1 MVTIRKWLL
10 ILLMVTMILT
20 TNSYAEVD
28 GVKVITTFQYLAD
41 DVKNLLCEGD
51 EVHSLVPPGVDPH
64 DYMLTPK
71 DVELLKHA
79 DLIISTAH
87 THFEARISELVSEGE
102 VRAKLIEIPKIP
114 GINLRYIAN
123 TNIINYHAITYDLN
137 NYLTFMH
144 TISGELTILRP
155 ECKSIYLEKLKN
167 ISNDV
172 EKLKNITTHI
182 NLVAVGSTPLIQYA
196 TEGLG
201 IKVVKYLVVDHEV
214 PPTPNDIS
222 QVEKLLS
229 TKSVDL
235 VVITGEGSAADDVLR
250 DLALKYSIPVLNVPS
265 PISPGDTLTK
275 IEGVIMQ
282 LSNIAKGSHMVE
294 DYHQYISI
302 ISLIVMVIILT
313 IILRGISRWR

>member
-71 DVELLKHA
+71 DIELLKHA

-123 TNIINYHAITYDLN
+123 TDIINYHAITYDLN
-137 NYLTFMH
+137 NYLILMH
-144 TISGELTILRP
+144 TISEELTILRP

-167 ISNDV
+167 ISNEV
-172 EKLKNITTHI
+172 EKLKNTTTHI
-182 NLVAVGSTPLIQYA
+182 NLVAVVSTPLIQYV

-201 IKVVKYLVVDHEV
+201 IKAVKYLVVDHEV

-235 VVITGEGSAADDVLR
+235 VVITDEGSADDVLR
-250 DLALKYSIPVLNVPS
+250 DLALKYSIPILNVPS

-275 IEGVIMQ
+275 IEYVITQ
-282 LSNIAKGSHMVE
+282 LSNITKGSYRVE
-294 DYHQYISI
+294 DHQYISI
-302 ISLIVMVIILT
+302 ISIIVMVIILT
-313 IILRGISRWR
+313 IILRGTSRWR

>member
-1 MVTIRKWLL
+1 VVTIRKWLL

-71 DVELLKHA
+71 DIELLKHA

-123 TNIINYHAITYDLN
+123 TDIINYHAITYDLN
-137 NYLTFMH
+137 NYLILMH
-144 TISGELTILRP
+144 TISEELTILRP

-167 ISNDV
+167 ISNEV
-172 EKLKNITTHI
+172 EKLKNTTTHI
-182 NLVAVGSTPLIQYA
+182 NLVAVVSTPLIQYV

-201 IKVVKYLVVDHEV
+201 IKAVKYLVVDHEV

-235 VVITGEGSAADDVLR
+235 VVITDEGSADDVLR
-250 DLALKYSIPVLNVPS
+250 DLALKYSIPILNVPS

-275 IEGVIMQ
+275 IEYVITQ
-282 LSNIAKGSHMVE
+282 LSNITKGSYRVE
-294 DYHQYISI
+294 DHQYISI
-302 ISLIVMVIILT
+302 ISIIVMVIILT
-313 IILRGISRWR
+313 IILRGTSRWR